1 MKTVLAAILLVLAA
15 APADAGDLVADGKA
29 LVELNCARCHATGT
43 EGESPHTQAPPF
55 RRLGQRF
62 PLDAMEEAFSTGH
75 ITSAH
80 PDMPDFV
87 ASPDQ
92 VEAILTYLDTIQE

>member
-1 MKTVLAAILLVLAA
+1 MKTVLAGFLLALATT
-15 APADAGDLVADGKA
+15 PAFAGDLVADGKA

-43 EGESPHTQAPPF
+43 EGESPHIQAPAF
-55 RRLGQRF
+55 RRFGQRF
-62 PLDAMEEAFSTGH
+62 PLDALEEAFSTGH